1 MLSISR
7 ARPITATTA
16 TSAQRL
22 RAPRPVSHM
31 IRCQGTTDAR
41 DQTPQKVRL
50 EILPLLPLLQHAESA
65 APHFLPPDGLSIYHS
80 YHALP
85 LTSLPPTAYR
95 LPHLQDTPIRA
106 RIAGGLLAATLLV
119 ASVLPP
125 AHAANGNPAA
135 LLVEIQETELPGL
148 QSDVGKIRDPT
159 VGAKVERR
167 LNELEAEVATIAEK
181 YEQGKIIPA
190 GLAIQTSHVL
200 NELNSLKGEMRAH
213 E

>member
-16 TSAQRL
+16 TSTQRL

-31 IRCQGTTDAR
+31 IRCQGTTAGR

-50 EILPLLPLLQHAESA
+50 EILPLLPLLHYYNTLSQHPTTHYTESA
-65 APHFLPPDGLSIYHS
+65 S
-80 YHALP
+80 

-148 QSDVGKIRDPT
+148 QSDVGKIIDPT

>member
-1 MLSISR
+1 M
-7 ARPITATTA
+7 
-16 TSAQRL
+16 
-22 RAPRPVSHM
+22 
-31 IRCQGTTDAR
+31 
-41 DQTPQKVRL
+41 
-50 EILPLLPLLQHAESA
+50 
-65 APHFLPPDGLSIYHS
+65 
-80 YHALP
+80 
-85 LTSLPPTAYR
+85 
-95 LPHLQDTPIRA
+95 
-106 RIAGGLLAATLLV
+106 LV